1 MLLELLSAQ
10 PISFSIPW
18 LRACVRVMFRDLRIR
33 AVMMLLSAV
42 PLPVVYVI
50 SEDVLLISPVIL
62 PYNNPLEGV
71 QTLAHMPL
79 KLTQMV
85 LCWVYEV

>member
-1 MLLELLSAQ
+1 MLSELLSAQ

-18 LRACVRVMFRDLRIR
+18 WRACVRVMFRDLRIL
-33 AVMMLLSAV
+33 AVMMLLAV